1 VVHRQGREPRHADL
15 YLERH
20 RVFWSVVYCHS
31 SWDEPEQQ
39 LPCGTVGEPR
49 RARRECRATM
59 RSPTTVSAEGI
70 FGRYRPNRPNG
81 PNCPTPTHRLWR
93 RSVA

>member
-39 LPCGTVGEPR
+39 LPCGTVG